1 MFKANNLIT
10 PLSKLINLDVNAS
23 KKYWYDLFLQENF
36 DASDTAAIQGFAAV
50 GRTSVIWIG
59 RV

>member
-36 DASDTAAIQGFAAV
+36 DASDTAAI
-50 GRTSVIWIG
+50 
-59 RV
+59 